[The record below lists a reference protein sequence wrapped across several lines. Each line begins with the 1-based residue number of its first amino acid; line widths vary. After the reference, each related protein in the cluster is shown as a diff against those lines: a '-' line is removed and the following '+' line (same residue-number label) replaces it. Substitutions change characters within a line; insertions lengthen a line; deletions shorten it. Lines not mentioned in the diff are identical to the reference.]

1 MWSLN
6 WLLIIDLHSKA
17 GSARWLSGKE
27 FTCNTE
33 DAGSIPES
41 ERSPG
46 VGNSNQL
53 QYSCLGN
60 PMDRGAWR
68 ATVRGVA
75 KESEQQTTA
84 ASTRSHLTPLN
95 SVSGSLKREDPIPV
109 WPTNLAAWSITHEM
123 RIYVHFVN
131 FKN

>member
-6 WLLIIDLHSKA
+6 WLLLIDLHSNA
-17 GSARWLSGKE
+17 GSTRWLSGKE
-27 FTCNTE
+27 FTCNRE

-46 VGNSNQL
+46 VGNKNQL

-95 SVSGSLKREDPIPV
+95 SVSGSLKREDSIPAGSLEHH
-109 WPTNLAAWSITHEM
+109 T
-123 RIYVHFVN
+123 
-131 FKN
+131 